1 MRVKTKKTLVC
12 LVNLIAVIAVA
23 ACSNQNQLPDGASA
37 KTVKVSSSYLGSDIV
52 EDSSSYLSSDLAAD
66 SERILDPSEYQF
78 AIIYGGAHP
87 FFDPWKPGALAAAK
101 DLGIPEPYIMSPQ
114 AWDQPEQNSVIVNVV
129 AKGAKGIGMFPSD
142 AEASNTEI
150 TYLVRSG
157 IPVVTMGGSPKE
169 PSDAEFCFATD
180 VGASVALGTQKLID
194 KLKENGLSEGS
205 IVHLCSALNDTNT
218 QKRQSAIK
226 EVLSKPEN
234 AGFTLYR
241 ELADTDNTE
250 LAEEAISEM
259 YSSYI
264 DEVDGIICTGYV
276 NAQVLAK
283 TMMVKNESRVVA
295 VGIDD
300 SQDVLD
306 AIDQG
311 YMYGTMTQNPWGMGY
326 VAVYALKLLKD
337 GYTFRED
344 QPFFINSGYFLLTKE
359 NLDSYQETMEE
370 NTKSFVSTMKDKY
383 FIKPIK

>member
-1 MRVKTKKTLVC
+1 MKKTFVC
-12 LVNLIAVIAVA
+12 LLNLIAVIAVA
-23 ACSNQNQLPDGASA
+23 SCSYQDKLPDAEPA
-37 KTVKVSSSYLGSDIV
+37 KTEGNSSSYFGPDLV
-52 EDSSSYLSSDLAAD
+52 EDS
-66 SERILDPSEYQF
+66 EGILDPSEYQF
-78 AIIYGGAHP
+78 AIIYGGVHP
-87 FFDPWKPGALAAAK
+87 FFNPWEPGALAAAK
-101 DLGIPEPYIMSPQ
+101 DLGIPEPYIVSPQ
-114 AWDQPEQNSVIVNVV
+114 AWDQPEQNQVIDSVV

-142 AEASNTEI
+142 ADASNAEI
-150 TYLVRSG
+150 TNLARRG
-157 IPVVTMGGSPKE
+157 IPVVTMGGSPAE

-180 VGASVALGTQKLID
+180 VGASVALGTEKLIY
-194 KLKENGLSEGS
+194 KLKANGLSEGN

-226 EVLSKPEN
+226 EVLSRPEN
-234 AGFTLYR
+234 AGFTLYQ
-241 ELADTDNTE
+241 ELADTDNIE

-283 TMMVKNESRVVA
+283 TMMVKNERRIVA

-306 AIDQG
+306 AIDRG

-344 QPFFINSGYFLLTKE
+344 QQFFINSGYFLLTKD
-359 NLDSYQETMEE
+359 NLESYQETMEE
-370 NTKSFVSTMKDKY
+370 NTKSFVSTMKDIY
-383 FIKPIK
+383 FTKPVKQ